1 MGGELKGTDASE
13 VAASVDTA
21 LPGGR
26 TAGLSSGGPL
36 VGSRVDDRTI
46 SLPAPTT
53 PAPERTG
60 VPGRF
65 TDVGEGLDEGADFS
79 PATLRLAIAGGG
91 TGGHVVP
98 GLHLLDHLQAGL
110 QGHGEAGEAG
120 AGDPGA
126 GEPVEL
132 EDLLWFHSGRRAE
145 DRCLAEL
152 DAHPSAPRLERMV
165 LEIEPDGGG
174 APNLRRLSRRMIPAF
189 MKARRALLQHR
200 SQVLLGL
207 GGFTTAPATLA
218 ARSLGIPVVLLEI
231 NATAGKATRTLGPIC
246 QRVLHAWRET
256 LPPGRE
262 GAKHQL
268 VGPPV
273 APRFVAPE
281 DLEEAQKEAKDD
293 LGFDPDRPLLVVLGG
308 SQGALGL
315 NAFVRSN
322 VSYLLG
328 SGVQVLHQV
337 GPGRRTEGATNLE
350 GYAAIEYL
358 DDVWLALVAADG
370 VLCRGGAST
379 LAEIGAMGTP
389 AWVVP
394 YPHHADG
401 HQERNARQLDGGVR
415 IVEEQDLDHGRCE
428 ELVRFLG
435 PEGAAE
441 RDRMRGHLRAA
452 VPLDAATRVWDELS
466 QLGLARLRSGPMK
479 VPVGTGQAG

>member
-1 MGGELKGTDASE
+1 MGGELKGT
-13 VAASVDTA
+13 AAESGA
-21 LPGGR
+21 
-26 TAGLSSGGPL
+26 LSSPGQAAPSSANRDREPRSGTPL
-36 VGSRVDDRTI
+36 VGARVDDRTI
-46 SLPAPTT
+46 SLPAPTQ
-53 PAPERTG
+53 PGVQSPERTG

-65 TDVGEGLDEGADFS
+65 TDVGDGKESRPEIS

-110 QGHGEAGEAG
+110 QDPRELAAAGVPDAEGSG
-120 AGDPGA
+120 A
-126 GEPVEL
+126 VQL

-165 LEIEPDGGG
+165 LEIEPEGGG

-189 MKARRALLQHR
+189 RKARRALLQHR

-273 APRFVAPE
+273 APRFEAPE
-281 DLEEAQKEAKDD
+281 DREEAQREAKDD

-315 NAFVRSN
+315 NSFVRSN

-379 LAEIGAMGTP
+379 LAEIGAMETP

-401 HQERNARQLDGGVR
+401 HQERNARQLAGGVR

-435 PEGAAE
+435 AEGALE
-441 RDRMRGHLRAA
+441 RDRMRSHLRAA
-452 VPLDAATRVWDELS
+452 VPPDAATRVWGELS
-466 QLGLARLRSGPMK
+466 QLAASR
-479 VPVGTGQAG
+479 A

>member
-1 MGGELKGTDASE
+1 MEGEFEDKEVGAATSEPAS
-13 VAASVDTA
+13 AQR
-21 LPGGR
+21 R
-26 TAGLSSGGPL
+26 TTLGGPL
-36 VGSRVDDRTI
+36 VGERIDDRTI
-46 SLPAPTT
+46 SLPR
-53 PAPERTG
+53 PERVG
-60 VPGRF
+60 QPGRF
-65 TDVGEGLDEGADFS
+65 TDLDGARGLAGAPGQVGGAAGA
-79 PATLRLAIAGGG
+79 PAAGALRLAIAGGG

-98 GLHLLDHLQAGL
+98 GLHLLDHLQSAMG
-110 QGHGEAGEAG
+110 GEAQAAAERAS
-120 AGDPGA
+120 
-126 GEPVEL
+126 EL
-132 EDLLWFHSGRRAE
+132 DDLLWFHSGRRAE

-152 DAHPSAPRLERMV
+152 DAHPAAPRLERIV

-174 APNLRRLSRRMIPAF
+174 APSLRRLSRRMIPAF
-189 MKARRALLQHR
+189 LGARRALIRHR

-262 GAKHQL
+262 GSKHQL

-273 APRFVAPE
+273 APRFVAPGDRAE
-281 DLEEAQKEAKDD
+281 SQREAKDD

-308 SQGALGL
+308 SQGARGL
-315 NAFVRSN
+315 NAFVRTN

-337 GPGRRTEGATNLE
+337 GPGRRSEGATNLE

-379 LAEIGAMGTP
+379 LAEIGAVGTP

-394 YPHHADG
+394 YPHHSDG
-401 HQERNARQLDGGVR
+401 HQERNARQLHGGVR
-415 IVEEQDLDHGRCE
+415 IIEEQDLDHGRCE

-435 PEGAAE
+435 ADGMDE
-441 RDRMRGHLRAA
+441 RDRMRRHLRAA
-452 VPLDAATRVWDELS
+452 VPLDAASRIWGELERLSVTRAAKGAKGW
-466 QLGLARLRSGPMK
+466 AR
-479 VPVGTGQAG
+479 

>member
-1 MGGELKGTDASE
+1 MGG
-13 VAASVDTA
+13 DTEPRA
-21 LPGGR
+21 GR
-26 TAGLSSGGPL
+26 PY
-36 VGSRVDDRTI
+36 VDDEARI
-46 SLPAPTT
+46 AQEL
-53 PAPERTG
+53 APERADQPSPVRTG
-60 VPGRF
+60 LPGRF
-65 TDVGEGLDEGADFS
+65 VDTPPDPDGDASGAERRYS
-79 PATLRLAIAGGG
+79 LAGASELRLAIAGGG

-98 GLHLLDHLQAGL
+98 GLHLLDHLQTALTTDGQSDAGSPRTTTPL
-110 QGHGEAGEAG
+110 
-120 AGDPGA
+120 
-126 GEPVEL
+126 EL
-132 EDLLWFHSGRRAE
+132 DDLLWFHSGRRAE

-152 DAHPSAPRLERMV
+152 DAHPSAPRLERIV

-174 APNLRRLSRRMIPAF
+174 APSLRRLSHRMIPAF
-189 MKARRALLQHR
+189 LKARRSMIRHR

-207 GGFTTAPATLA
+207 GGFTTAPAALA

-262 GAKHQL
+262 GSKHQL

-273 APRFVAPE
+273 APHFVAPG
-281 DLEEAQKEAKDD
+281 DLGSSQREAKDD

-315 NAFVRSN
+315 NAFVRTN
-322 VSYLLG
+322 VSFLLG

-337 GPGRRTEGATNLE
+337 GPGRRSEGAAELE
-350 GYAAIEYL
+350 GYCVVEYL
-358 DDVWLALVAADG
+358 DDVQLALVAADG

-379 LAEIGAMGTP
+379 LAEVGAVGTP

-415 IVEEQDLDHGRCE
+415 IIEEQDLDHGRCE

-435 PEGAAE
+435 PDGIHE
-441 RDRMRGHLRAA
+441 RERMRRHLRAA
-452 VPLDAATRVWDELS
+452 VPLNAAVRVWSELETM
-466 QLGLARLRSGPMK
+466 AASG
-479 VPVGTGQAG
+479 

>member
-1 MGGELKGTDASE
+1 MEGEFQDSQAGDATGSGRADDRRVDE
-13 VAASVDTA
+13 GSVSSFAS
-21 LPGGR
+21 
-26 TAGLSSGGPL
+26 GPL
-36 VGSRVDDRTI
+36 VGERVDDRTI
-46 SLPAPTT
+46 SLPRPVR
-53 PAPERTG
+53 PG
-60 VPGRF
+60 QPGRF
-65 TDVGEGLDEGADFS
+65 TDIERPVGVPSERSSVFPDR
-79 PATLRLAIAGGG
+79 LRLAIAGGG

-98 GLHLLDHLQAGL
+98 GLHLLDHLRFSLADAGL
-110 QGHGEAGEAG
+110 GVAGS
-120 AGDPGA
+120 PG
-126 GEPVEL
+126 VEL

-152 DAHPSAPRLERMV
+152 DAHPAAPRLERII
-165 LEIEPDGGG
+165 LEIEPKGGG
-174 APNLRRLSRRMIPAF
+174 APSLRRLSRRMIPAF
-189 MKARRALLQHR
+189 LKARRAMIRHR

-262 GAKHQL
+262 GSKHQL

-273 APRFVAPE
+273 APHFIAPA
-281 DLEEAQKEAKDD
+281 DLEACQRDAKDE

-315 NAFVRSN
+315 NAFVRTN
-322 VSYLLG
+322 VSFLLG

-337 GPGRRTEGATNLE
+337 GPGRRSEGATNLA

-358 DDVWLALVAADG
+358 DDVWHALVAADG

-379 LAEIGAMGTP
+379 LAEIGAVGTP

-435 PEGAAE
+435 AGGRDE
-441 RDRMRGHLRAA
+441 RERMRRHLRAA
-452 VPLDAATRVWDELS
+452 VPLNAASRIWGELS
-466 QLGLARLRSGPMK
+466 ALSLVKAH
-479 VPVGTGQAG
+479 

>member
-1 MGGELKGTDASE
+1 MGGDVKKTEEGD
-13 VAASVDTA
+13 AASVLGA
-21 LPGGR
+21 
-26 TAGLSSGGPL
+26 GGPL
-36 VGSRVDDRTI
+36 VGERVDDRTI
-46 SLPAPTT
+46 SLPAPAKPGV

-65 TDVGEGLDEGADFS
+65 TDVGEGVDGATELN
-79 PATLRLAIAGGG
+79 PTHLRLAIAGGG

-98 GLHLLDHLQAGL
+98 GLHLLDHLQAPEG
-110 QGHGEAGEAG
+110 
-120 AGDPGA
+120 GDA
-126 GEPVEL
+126 DSKAQQL
-132 EDLLWFHSGRRAE
+132 DDLLWFHSGRGAE
-145 DRCLAEL
+145 KRCLAEL
-152 DAHPSAPRLERMV
+152 DAHASAPRLERIV

-189 MKARRALLQHR
+189 RQARRALVRHR

-262 GAKHQL
+262 GTKHQL

-281 DLEEAQKEAKDD
+281 SREEAQKEAKDD
-293 LGFDPDRPLLVVLGG
+293 FGFDPDRPLLVVLGG

-337 GPGRRTEGATNLE
+337 GPGRRTEGATSLE
-350 GYAAIEYL
+350 GYGVVEYL
-358 DDVWLALVAADG
+358 EDVRLALVAADG

-379 LAEIGAMGTP
+379 LAEIGAMETP

-401 HQERNARQLDGGVR
+401 HQERNARQLAGGVR
-415 IVEEQDLDHGRCE
+415 IIEEQDLDHGRCE

-435 PEGAAE
+435 ADGALE

-452 VPLDAATRVWDELS
+452 VPPDAASRVWDELCK
-466 QLGLARLRSGPMK
+466 LGFAKAR
-479 VPVGTGQAG
+479 A